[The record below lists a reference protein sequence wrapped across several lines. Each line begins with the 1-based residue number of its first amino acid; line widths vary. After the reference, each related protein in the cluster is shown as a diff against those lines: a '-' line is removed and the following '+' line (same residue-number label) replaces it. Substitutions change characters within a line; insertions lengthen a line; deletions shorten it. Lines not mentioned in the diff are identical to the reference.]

1 VENSN
6 DSYWLPSARFR
17 LEGFPRIIGPERT
30 NRLLR
35 TRLGMLQA
43 EQRLAGTD
51 GLGAPGFT
59 VDTMKAVF
67 NANRNLSQELAR
79 NAVVEACL
87 ARGGADL
94 AQACQVLAAWDGRA
108 DTGSRGEV
116 LWRETWNLLTTA
128 GVPWRVPF
136 DPADPVNTPRDPDPA
151 SDKLTDAL
159 RGAVADLQ
167 SKGIALDAPLGDL
180 QAEPRGSEQIGIP
193 GCSENEGCFNIIS
206 THRDAA
212 GRYDPYT
219 GSSFVMAAG
228 FDTSGR
234 PHGSA
239 ILSYSQSENPASPH
253 YADQTRLFSNEQWL
267 PMRFTEAEIK
277 ADPQYSRRVVTGR
290 R

>member
-1 VENSN
+1 
-6 DSYWLPSARFR
+6 
-17 LEGFPRIIGPERT
+17 
-30 NRLLR
+30 
-35 TRLGMLQA
+35 M
-43 EQRLAGTD
+43 
-51 GLGAPGFT
+51 
-59 VDTMKAVF
+59 
-67 NANRNLSQELAR
+67 
-79 NAVVEACL
+79 
-87 ARGGADL
+87 
-94 AQACQVLAAWDGRA
+94 LAAWDGRA

-167 SKGIALDAPLGDL
+167 SKGIALDAPLGEL
-180 QAEPRGSEQIGIP
+180 QAEPRGSERIGIP

-228 FDTSGR
+228 FDAQGR
-234 PHGSA
+234 PARLVDPVLLAVREPRLAALRRSDAAVLATSSGCRC
-239 ILSYSQSENPASPH
+239 ASPRRRSSP
-253 YADQTRLFSNEQWL
+253 TRSTRGGW
-267 PMRFTEAEIK
+267 
-277 ADPQYSRRVVTGR
+277 
-290 R
+290 